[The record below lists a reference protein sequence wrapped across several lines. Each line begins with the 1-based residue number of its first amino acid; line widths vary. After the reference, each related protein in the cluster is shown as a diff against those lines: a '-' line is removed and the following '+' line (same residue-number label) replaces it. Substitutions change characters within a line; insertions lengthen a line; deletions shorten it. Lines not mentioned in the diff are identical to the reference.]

1 MDKNEKNKKN
11 KKEKDFFIKILQTI
25 GTPNNDISFANKIFP
40 FFYRYCNKLMELFL
54 DNRINSRKLVKKR
67 QRNINYIIKNYF
79 NKIIENNN
87 NKNLVSKA
95 GHLQN
100 AIFIHFFIFY
110 YSLFKEARIY
120 KTSEKYFHKKNRML
134 FELNELL
141 SKMIIIFGKLY
152 CNKTIDDDKFEIF
165 LKFLIILSI
174 SKKEIVIKNDILAN
188 TMFLKECINIIKK
201 VYKKIYET
209 QNEYTEKQ
217 EKIINNIILFIRENI
232 IDYSNN
238 KPINIINKSFLSN
251 NDYYTTSIID
261 IIFII
266 SKMKKVEITDN
277 LIELLANIYSFSFKY
292 ENMMNSIIKILEPLL
307 INLNIKKFEV
317 INSEL
322 NISNFPIKLLNK
334 LDEKEEMIL
343 KEDPTFLKKGFYL
356 GNKVCGICGE
366 IDDLKEDFM
375 LIFGFSLQEINNQ
388 IHNIKE
394 WTLINIR
401 NDKNESKLKISLL
414 EIENIKNQYNL
425 IIKTSKKSYKTQII
439 VLSKKTYIFSFN
451 VTSSFKGTNLK
462 IYYTDGSGSD
472 EPKINEIDKLSI
484 DSLNDKNLKI
494 YIGCDIK
501 DDKKM
506 PLDLEKEYYNTFTGY
521 IGNIIILNSKKILK
535 KNTQDIPRIFLSFKG
550 DYDSNILM
558 ALGTNDNK
566 SCLINNENKYNDN
579 QIQNR
584 IMEITE
590 NSSDFFESLKILIS
604 SESFKLIEYKD
615 EIDYLNLCN
624 NYDLYE
630 ELKKTSI
637 NARQNYLNL
646 KQKKNNLK
654 DKMINIFTSFFNC
667 RFHIF
672 ENKRTLDEFM
682 KYDGIHYLC
691 LLFEYYY
698 QIISMIENSN
708 DINEHKE
715 NNSAINNINSVNS
728 EDIYKKIEN
737 NIFDLINFF
746 IDKILNKKYCKNF
759 IIEIN
764 QFFYQMV
771 ITIKKYM
778 KNNSIRNEIFDTIQ
792 ILLIKF
798 INLFK
803 DEEKNIELTDYL
815 FQLKNIRDNLLDL
828 LYNLAFS
835 VDVKNDKYKNIE
847 CYLNIMNY
855 LLINDYLN
863 DIFSEKFSKKLL
875 TIYFLFDN
883 SSPYFINKIEFLKLQ
898 KKYSIL
904 MIEFL
909 KRVYKIMFNNKINE
923 EKKEPMRKSG
933 IFRRREKSIKE
944 ESNEHKITKNFI
956 YLNHFFDKALEHL
969 NHEYIFSNILTVIY
983 QSELVELADFK
994 YIEQIQ
1000 NILENNCENINKVK
1014 KSQIICEASLK
1025 ILSKYYLGNKEKEIL
1040 LHSFL
1045 RGIPFYRGFFNCLIS
1060 SLKQIKYIT
1069 SDNKF
1074 IQKESEKNLLD
1085 LTENGNHSLKNIEIN
1100 YGKEEQK
1107 ELSNYN
1113 LYPFVELDF
1122 NNLDEKQNKIFIEL
1136 LEDCISMLLKGE
1148 NVITEND
1155 VNEIY
1160 ESLIKNFD
1168 IVLKMHECKA
1178 YREIFS
1184 SEKAITCEFFF
1195 LIWKLSNKDKKQAL
1209 IKTLKEYH
1217 KNLLRYHRYPFIYK
1231 FIHSVFFMEESEN
1244 QDDNQELIIDLF
1256 CFIVDQLK
1264 TIEKEN
1270 GNDKK
1275 NFNFFV
1281 INCVNLLIL
1290 TNNLITKFDK
1300 LMENSLFYEGFFK
1313 LINFIENTGIIFSNY
1328 CFEISENIGKTIA
1341 EMCFDLLINL
1351 LIQSFNKTIC
1361 DKFYKLFIIE
1371 NKKEKEYLS
1380 VFYLTDLYK
1389 EDILTKEK
1397 LKPTFKKIVKN
1408 YDNLSYIQKN
1418 IFAKKK
1424 IYGKKP
1430 RQINNIN
1437 YSIYFLDKTF
1447 LYLRSIKFDESE
1459 ESGETDEFKELK
1471 KFLLNKFLIVLSDN
1485 IYKLW
1490 TKRISFYQ
1498 HLICHHFPLYSY
1510 TKQFVESQVIQKPE
1524 FDNYLDFFKND
1535 IPNKIK
1541 GENVKNCNASRFFD
1555 NREKEKDRED
1565 DEKEKNKEKKIWTMP
1580 KQNNFVKLPD
1590 INLDL
1595 MFKFEDLKK
1604 KTIIINPKNYLMKII
1619 FSSSFENIFFN
1630 DNLFKKIRSSY
1641 LCKFRNNQSLNTQT
1655 KQLNYPTK
1663 QKNFSNSIEPKTFLR
1678 KDFDFYRKDFFSVSH
1693 DYIKANLI
1701 KDEEKTNLNF
1711 FPHNYYIDEI
1721 EIDKDINSLFECEL
1735 ITTQFL
1741 FFGEI
1746 KIGHKVICFKT
1757 KDDPRD
1763 KKNFNPKK
1771 LENKYLFSTK
1781 DNDNKTNK
1789 QKCIIIFIK
1798 DIKEVLRRRALLMNQ
1813 AIEIFVNNGKS
1824 YFFNFF
1830 HAENCDKIFKIF
1842 EDRNKEL
1849 KKEKQFILS
1858 SKEYNARHLSNILSQ
1873 FKRGEISN
1881 YEYLLNLNKLSSR
1894 TYNDLTQYPIFPWL
1908 VFQIDEL
1915 YKITSG
1921 EIGLNEYEKTY
1932 IRDMNYSVSMQDE
1945 NKRIEEL
1952 TKYNEEDENSFRSH
1966 LGTHYS
1972 TSSYIFYYLM
1982 RINPYGQNLIKL
1994 QNYKQENPNRMF
2006 LSFYETHKVLKS
2018 SSDNREMI
2026 PDLFCYI
2033 DYLCNVNCSFFGV
2046 RANLN
2051 IVDDFYIDEVI
2062 KKFDKNTNLISTFV
2076 ECLYR
2081 QRKMLNNIIITKNL
2095 DKWVDIIFGKKQL
2108 PKNPTEAAKSCNIFG
2123 KYSYEQNINL
2133 ENKLKKYK
2141 ARYKDN
2147 EKEEKKLYNKL
2158 QNIINMIYNF
2168 GVCPIQILTET
2179 NSYDDNPN
2187 LNTNIILNSTKEG
2200 NYIYFTKI
2208 NNNHYLSIKEF
2219 QNKDILPIRNIN
2231 IYENKIK
2238 KEKYVFSS
2246 EYFEDDIPKIY
2257 MKNNLYSI
2265 PLYKINYSIS
2275 HIIFID
2281 ELQNKQ
2287 IFILTCRFLGNIF
2300 KVQNL
2305 EKTIMVSCEDFVTS
2319 IIARNSK
2326 ENDTVFYTGLKNG
2339 KLTEWKIK
2347 IIQKLNEKKQKYEF
2361 SSFLIKEKKHIYAH
2375 KSSIT
2380 AIEINNSKQIIATSG
2395 EDKYI
2400 RIRKLY
2406 DFEILTSIDLTYS
2419 FGNSV
2424 ISENTNIFPS
2434 LIKISDL
2441 NCIYVLLY
2449 DYKSNITRIRG
2460 YTLNGLFF
2468 AQTDVQNLIYTNISF
2483 NKNWNIIAGV
2493 YNYNAVILL
2502 NSFNLKVQYQKRFL
2516 EENKTNKHIDVKWLE
2531 YVPTSK
2537 EFIILYNDECQIMT
2551 LKEEEQK
2558 LFDY

>member
-1 MDKNEKNKKN
+1 MDKNEKNKKEN
-11 KKEKDFFIKILQTI
+11 NFLKILQMI
-25 GTPNNDISFANKIFP
+25 GMSNNDISIAIKKYP
-40 FFYRYCNKLMELFL
+40 FFYKYFKKLIELYIN
-54 DNRINSRKLVKKR
+54 NRINSKKNFKKR
-67 QRNINYIIKNYF
+67 QRNINYIIKYF
-79 NKIIENNN
+79 FYKTIGKNN
-87 NKNLVSKA
+87 NKIPSKT
-95 GHLQN
+95 GHLSN
-100 AIFIHFFIFY
+100 RIFIHFFIFF
-110 YSLFKEARIY
+110 YSLSKEVRIC
-120 KTSEKYFHKKNRML
+120 KTSEKYLNKKNQML
-134 FELNELL
+134 FSSNELL
-141 SKMIIIFGKLY
+141 SKIVIIFGILY
-152 CNKTIDDDKFEIF
+152 YNKIIEDDNFEIF

-174 SKKEIVIKNDILAN
+174 SKKEIVNKNDNLAN

-201 VYKKIYET
+201 VYQKIYEA

-261 IIFII
+261 IVFII
-266 SKMKKVEITDN
+266 SKMKKIEITDN

-292 ENMMNSIIKILEPLL
+292 ENMMNSIIKTLEPLL
-307 INLNIKKFEV
+307 INLNIKKLEV

-334 LDEKEEMIL
+334 MNEKEEMIL

-414 EIENIKNQYNL
+414 EIDNIKNQYNL

-451 VTSSFKGTNLK
+451 VTSSFTGGTSLK
-462 IYYTDGSGSD
+462 IYYTNGSGPD
-472 EPKINEIDKLSI
+472 GPKINEIDKLSI
-484 DSLNDKNLKI
+484 DSLNDKNYKI

-501 DDKKM
+501 DDKKV

-521 IGNIIILNSKKILK
+521 IGTVIILNPKKISK
-535 KNTQDIPRIFLSFKG
+535 KNTQDIPKKFLNFKG
-550 DYDSNILM
+550 DYDSIILM

-566 SCLINNENKYNDN
+566 SCLFNNENKCNN
-579 QIQNR
+579 NHIQNR
-584 IMEITE
+584 LKEITE
-590 NSSDFFESLKILIS
+590 NSFDFIESLKILIS

-615 EIDYLNLCN
+615 EIDYLNIYN

-630 ELKKTSI
+630 QFKKTNI
-637 NARQNYLNL
+637 RARQNYLNL

-654 DKMINIFTSFFNC
+654 NKMIIIFTSYFNC

-672 ENKRTLDEFM
+672 ENKSTLDEFM
-682 KYDGIHYLC
+682 KYDGIHFLC

-715 NNSAINNINSVNS
+715 NNSPITNINSVNL
-728 EDIYKKIEN
+728 EDIYRKIEN
-737 NIFDLINFF
+737 NIFDLINIF
-746 IDKILNKKYCKNF
+746 IGKILNKKYCKYF

-778 KNNSIRNEIFDTIQ
+778 KNNSIRNELFDTIQ
-792 ILLIKF
+792 ILLKKF
-798 INLFK
+798 INFIK
-803 DEEKNIELTDYL
+803 EEEKNAELTDYID
-815 FQLKNIRDNLLDL
+815 QLKNIRDNLLDL

-835 VDVKNDKYKNIE
+835 LDVKNDKYQNVE

-883 SSPYFINKIEFLKLQ
+883 TSPYINNKIEFLKLQ

-909 KRVYKIMFNNKINE
+909 KRVYKTMFNNKINE

-944 ESNEHKITKNFI
+944 ESNEKNITKNFI

-983 QSELVELADFK
+983 QSELVDLAEFT

-1014 KSQIICEASLK
+1014 KSQLICEASLK
-1025 ILSKYYLGNKEKEIL
+1025 ILSKYYLGNKEKEKS

-1069 SDNKF
+1069 VDNKF
-1074 IQKESEKNLLD
+1074 NQKESEKNLLD
-1085 LTENGNHSLKNIEIN
+1085 LTKDENLSLKDIEIN
-1100 YGKEEQK
+1100 YGKEEQR

-1113 LYPFVELDF
+1113 LYPFLELDF
-1122 NNLDEKQNKIFIEL
+1122 NSLDDNQNKIFIEL

-1148 NVITEND
+1148 NAITEND
-1155 VNEIY
+1155 VNEIF

-1168 IVLKMHECKA
+1168 LVLKIHECKA
-1178 YREIFS
+1178 YTDIFS
-1184 SEKAITCEFFF
+1184 SEKAISCEFFF
-1195 LIWKLSNKDKKQAL
+1195 LIWKLSTKEKKQTL
-1209 IKTLKEYH
+1209 IEILKEYH

-1231 FIHSVFFMEESEN
+1231 FIDSLFNMEESEN
-1244 QDDNQELIIDLF
+1244 QKDIQELIIDLF
-1256 CFIVDQLK
+1256 CFIVDQLE
-1264 TIEKEN
+1264 TIEKKESN
-1270 GNDKK
+1270 EKK
-1275 NFNFFV
+1275 NLIYFISNSL
-1281 INCVNLLIL
+1281 NLLIL
-1290 TNNLITKFDK
+1290 INNLITKFGK
-1300 LMENSLFYEGFFK
+1300 FMENSLFYERFFK
-1313 LINFIENTGIIFSNY
+1313 LINFIENTGILFSNY
-1328 CFEISENIGKTIA
+1328 CFEVSEKIGKTIA
-1341 EMCFDLLINL
+1341 EICFDLLINL
-1351 LIQSFNKTIC
+1351 LKHSYNKTIC
-1361 DKFYKLFIIE
+1361 EKFYNLFIIE
-1371 NKKEKEYLS
+1371 NKKDKEYLS
-1380 VFYLTDLYK
+1380 IFYLTDLCK
-1389 EDILTKEK
+1389 EDILNKEK
-1397 LKPTFKKIVKN
+1397 LKTEFKKIVKN
-1408 YDNLSYIQKN
+1408 YDKLSYIQKN

-1424 IYGKKP
+1424 IHGKKP
-1430 RQINNIN
+1430 RQIFGIN
-1437 YSIYFLDKTF
+1437 FSLYFLDKTY
-1447 LYLRSIKFDESE
+1447 LYLKSIESE
-1459 ESGETDEFKELK
+1459 ELK
-1471 KFLLNKFLIVLSDN
+1471 IFLLNKILKILCDN
-1485 IYKLW
+1485 IFKLW
-1490 TKRISFYQ
+1490 TKRNSFYQ
-1498 HLICHHFPLYSY
+1498 HKICYHFPLYSY
-1510 TKQFVESQVIQKPE
+1510 TKQFVESKVIQKPE
-1524 FDNYLDFFKND
+1524 FDTYEDFFVNE

-1541 GENVKNCNASRFFD
+1541 GENVSNFNASRFFED
-1555 NREKEKDRED
+1555 KEKDKED
-1565 DEKEKNKEKKIWTMP
+1565 DEKEKNIEKKIWKMP
-1580 KQNNFVKLPD
+1580 KQDNFVNVPSKS
-1590 INLDL
+1590 LDR
-1595 MFKFEDLKK
+1595 MFKFEKLKRK
-1604 KTIIINPKNYLMKII
+1604 NMIYNPKNYLMKII
-1619 FSSSFENIFFN
+1619 FSISFENIFFN
-1630 DNLFKKIRSSY
+1630 DNVFKKIRSRY
-1641 LCKFRNNQSLNTQT
+1641 LCKFRNNQSLFIRT
-1655 KQLNYPTK
+1655 KQLNYPSK
-1663 QKNFSNSIEPKTFLR
+1663 QKNFSNSIEPRTFLR
-1678 KDFDFYRKDFFSVSH
+1678 KDFNFYRNDYFSVSH
-1693 DYIKANLI
+1693 DYLKANLI
-1701 KDEEKTNLNF
+1701 KDDEKANLYF

-1721 EIDKDINSLFECEL
+1721 DNDNNNLFECDL
-1735 ITTQFL
+1735 IATQFL
-1741 FFGEI
+1741 YFGEI
-1746 KIGHKVICFKT
+1746 KIGQNVICFKA
-1757 KDDPRD
+1757 KDDPRE
-1763 KKNFNPKK
+1763 KGNYNPKK
-1771 LENKYLFSTK
+1771 FDNKYIFSSK
-1781 DNDNKTNK
+1781 DNGNKGNK
-1789 QKCIIIFIK
+1789 KKCIIIFIK
-1798 DIKEVLRRRALLMNQ
+1798 DIKEIIRRRALLMNQ
-1813 AIEIFVNNGKS
+1813 AIEIFINNGKS

-1830 HAENCDKIFKIF
+1830 KKEYCDKAFNILVNI
-1842 EDRNKEL
+1842 NKNL
-1849 KKEKQFILS
+1849 KKDKKFILTPNDIND
-1858 SKEYNARHLSNILSQ
+1858 KCLSNIISNRLSQ
-1873 FKRGEISN
+1873 FKKGEISN
-1881 YEYLLNLNKLSSR
+1881 YEYLLDLNKFSSR

-1915 YKITSG
+1915 YRITNDVDSN
-1921 EIGLNEYEKTY
+1921 INEETY
-1932 IRDMNYSVSMQDE
+1932 IRDMNYPVSMQDE
-1945 NKRIEEL
+1945 DKRNEEIV
-1952 TKYNEEDENSFRSH
+1952 KYNEEDENSFRCH

-1982 RINPYGQNLIKL
+1982 RMNPYGQNLIKL

-2006 LSFYETHKVLKS
+2006 LSFKETHKVLKS
-2018 SSDNREMI
+2018 STDNREMI

-2033 DYLCNVNCSFFGV
+2033 DYLANLNCSFFGI
-2046 RANLN
+2046 RANSYL
-2051 IVDDFYIDEVI
+2051 VDDFYIDEI
-2062 KKFDKNTNLISTFV
+2062 ITKLDKNINLISTFV

-2081 QRKMLNNIIITKNL
+2081 QRKMLNDIRITKNL
-2095 DKWVDIIFGKKQL
+2095 DKWVDIVFGAKQL
-2108 PKNPTEAAKSCNIFG
+2108 PTNPIEASKSCNIFG
-2123 KYSYEQNINL
+2123 KYTYQQNINL
-2133 ENKLKKYK
+2133 EKKLKKYQD
-2141 ARYKDN
+2141 RSKDQ
-2147 EKEEKKLYNKL
+2147 EKDQIKVTELDKKLYSKLLNKI
-2158 QNIINMIYNF
+2158 NIITNF
-2168 GVCPIQILTET
+2168 GVCPIQIVNST
-2179 NSYDDNPN
+2179 NSYEGNPN
-2187 LNTNIILNSTKEG
+2187 LKTNIMNWTKKG

-2208 NNNHYLSIKEF
+2208 NNIYYLSIKEF
-2219 QNKDILPIRNIN
+2219 LSKDILPIRNIN
-2231 IYENKIK
+2231 IYEYKVE
-2238 KEKYVFSS
+2238 KEKYVISS

-2257 MKNNLYSI
+2257 MKNTSYSL

-2275 HIIFID
+2275 HLIFID

-2300 KVQNL
+2300 KVQNS
-2305 EKTIMVSCEDFVTS
+2305 EKTIIVSCEDFVTS
-2319 IIARNSK
+2319 IISRNSK

-2347 IIQKLNEKKQKYEF
+2347 IILKLNEKKQKYEF
-2361 SSFLIKEKKHIYAH
+2361 SSFLIKEKKHVYAH
-2375 KSSIT
+2375 ISSIT
-2380 AIEINNSKQIIATSG
+2380 AIEISNSKQIIATSG
-2395 EDKYI
+2395 EDKFI

-2419 FGNSV
+2419 FGNSI
-2424 ISENTNIFPS
+2424 ISENKNIFPS

-2441 NCIYVLLY
+2441 SCIYVLLY
-2449 DYKSNITRIRG
+2449 DYKSNITKIRG

-2468 AQTDVQNLIYTNISF
+2468 AQTDIQSLIFTNISF

-2493 YNYNAVILL
+2493 YNYNAAILL

-2516 EENKTNKHIDVKWLE
+2516 EENKANKHLDIRWLE
-2531 YVPTSK
+2531 YIPSSK
-2537 EFIILYNDECQIMT
+2537 EFIILYDDECQIMT
-2551 LKEEEQK
+2551 LKGEEQK